1 MYYIAYEAEV
11 AKGNNDA
18 VDYLPTEVSERIK
31 QYGDIDLNGKID
43 EDDLLNLF
51 LYLDKIGIR
60 PASYFRYS
68 AEERISRISIPSVMK
83 KYLTGENALGD
94 VDNSGAVNAID
105 ASLVLDYYSRASTG
119 QSESFDDAQKKAA
132 DADKNGS
139 INAVDASMILSYY
152 VYTST
157 ANGTVEPFE
166 TFINS

>member
-1 MYYIAYEAEV
+1 
-11 AKGNNDA
+11 
-18 VDYLPTEVSERIK
+18 
-31 QYGDIDLNGKID
+31 
-43 EDDLLNLF
+43 
-51 LYLDKIGIR
+51 
-60 PASYFRYS
+60 
-68 AEERISRISIPSVMK
+68 MK
-83 KYLTGENALGD
+83 KYITGEYAIGD

-139 INAVDASMILSYY
+139 INAVDASLILSYY